1 MFILVNTMSIQNCAA
16 KATRVFF
23 QNEDDLNEFV
33 KEGIIPSKKAFLVGP
48 TGVVINYF
56 APA

>member
-1 MFILVNTMSIQNCAA
+1 MSIQNCAA